1 MWHVTSLSFSDFIQ
15 ESIKI
20 ASDVLS
26 FIHLKIQT
34 ECKRGGD
41 TKTTESFG

>member
-1 MWHVTSLSFSDFIQ
+1 M
-15 ESIKI
+15 

-26 FIHLKIQT
+26 FIYLKIQT

-41 TKTTESFG
+41 TKTAESFGWVS